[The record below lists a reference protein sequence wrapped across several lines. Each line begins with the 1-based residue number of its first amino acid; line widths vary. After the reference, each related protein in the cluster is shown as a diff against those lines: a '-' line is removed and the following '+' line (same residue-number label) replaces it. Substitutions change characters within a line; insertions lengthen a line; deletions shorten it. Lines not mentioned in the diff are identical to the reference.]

1 MDIEICVDSFEQ
13 ASVAKDL
20 SAKRIELCS
29 ALDIG
34 GLTPSVGL
42 TSLCSDLAG
51 IEVHAMIR
59 PRPGGFLYSSNEIQT
74 MKLDI
79 ESLQSSGVRGVVFGV
94 LKESGD
100 LDLERNTELLSLAKS
115 YGLEVTFHR
124 AFDFVKN
131 PMGSLEKLIE
141 LGFDRVL
148 TSGQQPSAFEGI
160 DLIKKL
166 VLQSRGRIQIMA
178 GSGVNRGN
186 VQDLQDTGIDAIHFT
201 ARKPVNESFEL
212 GMGKRYEVDI
222 AKINSILKVLS

>member
-1 MDIEICVDSFEQ
+1 
-13 ASVAKDL
+13 
-20 SAKRIELCS
+20 
-29 ALDIG
+29 
-34 GLTPSVGL
+34 
-42 TSLCSDLAG
+42 
-51 IEVHAMIR
+51 
-59 PRPGGFLYSSNEIQT
+59 

-79 ESLQSSGVRGVVFGV
+79 QQLQMVGARGVVFGI
-94 LKESGD
+94 LNED
-100 LDLERNTELLSLAKS
+100 LSLNVEDNSQLFTYAKS
-115 YGLEVTFHR
+115 LGMEVTFHR

-131 PMGSLEKLIE
+131 PLGSLEKLIE

-178 GSGVNRGN
+178 GNGVNSGN

-222 AKINSILKVLS
+222 PKINSILKVLS